1 MPDLDISTPSPEAV
15 LWKGHTSQWVHFW
28 YYFFCALLAAGALA
42 GVPFHGWTVRRGA
55 RRAHLHVDG
64 PLVDYPDDRL

>member
-1 MPDLDISTPSPEAV
+1 MPDLDISTPSPETV

-28 YYFFCALLAAGALA
+28 YYFFCALIAAGALP
-42 GVPFHGWTVRRGA
+42 GIPSRLDCPPWRSWC
-55 RRAHLHVDG
+55 HLHVDG